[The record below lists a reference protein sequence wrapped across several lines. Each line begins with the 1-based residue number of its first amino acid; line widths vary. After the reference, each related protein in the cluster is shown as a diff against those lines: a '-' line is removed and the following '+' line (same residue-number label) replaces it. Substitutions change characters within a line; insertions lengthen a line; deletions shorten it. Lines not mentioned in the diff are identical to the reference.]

1 MILNIM
7 PFLYSSVFTLILFFI
22 YSLEYSFIP
31 YIIGELL
38 IFYLTSMSFRG
49 RVLRAILWFVGIN
62 IVSLQVISIISTGD
76 YILPLTFS
84 NLNAFRA
91 VGGGTLIKLLLVYF
105 LYLVSFVLLFF
116 TSRKI
121 AKVFILPIFLL
132 FLLNGPTY
140 NLFKSLFD
148 YYRQE
153 SFVSKFDKSIL
164 DKYHKKDIVFNSN
177 KSDFLG
183 KTNIRNVIIVFM
195 EGTSAIIPEYKLDD
209 TYVMPNLNQLLSSSF
224 SVENFFNHTAAT
236 YRGLRGQL
244 SSTYQLRGGFYI
256 EDRNKGIG
264 QMSNSDIVAK
274 YSNGIVTLP
283 KILNNVGFNTS
294 FIVDEPATGNMTTYI
309 KSLGFKKVYSSEESG
324 WNSKNS
330 LPDKLAFESLK
341 RVVSNQGNDK
351 PFFIGIYTAGTHHGM
366 DSDDLKFKDGKNPY
380 YNKFYNADVWLGEFV
395 NWFKNSEYYGN
406 TLLIIT
412 ADHATFPAPDYKESF
427 NTDIDHFVDRVPLVM
442 IGGGMPIQ
450 KFDAEG
456 RTSIDLTPTVL
467 DLLNINKFDN
477 YFLGCSLFDRGCN
490 SKFSHSVAIGNGFFE
505 IRKDNGKYKAI
516 LTEPNVDI
524 MEYYNISE

>member
-1 MILNIM
+1 M
-7 PFLYSSVFTLILFFI
+7 PFLYSSVFTFILFCI

-38 IFYLTSMSFRG
+38 IFYLASMSFRG
-49 RVLRAILWFVGIN
+49 RILRAILWFIGVN
-62 IVSLQVISIISTGD
+62 IVSLQVISIMSTGD

-91 VGGGTLIKLLLVYF
+91 VGASTLIKFLLVYF

-121 AKVFILPIFLL
+121 AKLFILPIFLL

-164 DKYHKKDIVFNSN
+164 DKYHKKDVVFNSN
-177 KSDFLG
+177 KSNLLG
-183 KTNIRNVIIVFM
+183 KTNIRNVIVIFM
-195 EGTSAIIPEYKLDD
+195 EGTSSIIPEYKLDD

-244 SSTYQLRGGFYI
+244 SSSYQLRGGFYI

-294 FIVDEPATGNMTTYI
+294 FIVNEPATGNMTTYI

-324 WNSKNS
+324 WNSENS
-330 LPDKLAFESLK
+330 LPDKLAFESLQ
-341 RVVSNQGNDK
+341 RVVSNQGDDK

-380 YNKFYNADVWLGEFV
+380 YNKFYNADVWLGNFV
-395 NWFKNSEYYGN
+395 SWFKNSKFYDN

-412 ADHATFPAPDYKESF
+412 ADHATFPTPDYNESF
-427 NTDIDHFVDRVPLVM
+427 DTNATYFVDRVPFVM

-450 KFDAEG
+450 KFDAKG
-456 RTSIDLTPTVL
+456 RTSIDLTPTLL

-477 YFLGCSLFDRGCN
+477 YFLGCSLFDKECH
-490 SKFSHSVAIGNGFFE
+490 SIFSHFVAIGHQFFE
-505 IRKDNGKYKAI
+505 IREEKGAYKPI
-516 LTEPNVDI
+516 LTDSNNDI
-524 MEYYNISE
+524 TEYYNISE